1 MERGRVQA
9 WSNKMCV
16 SRNEWEIMERVLD
29 QTSQGCCPGSYLLGL
44 VPGCLN
50 LCPLLG
56 WFCEASLFFLKS
68 LVRAH
73 GAPLFPIPFNFSRP
87 RVSQKISF
95 FPSFFLPSPLPPS
108 PLLPSF
114 LSFCFYYLFSRLWNR
129 RGVSETTFTED
140 LLFARNLTYIMS
152 LNLWNNAKQWDWL
165 FSYFPPI
172 FIIYFKGGINW
183 TSEMWNTSAKITWL
197 ILVNLRLPK
206 SKILWSSLCRASPP
220 LEG

>member
-108 PLLPSF
+108 PLLPFLSPFFPFFLFLLSF
-114 LSFCFYYLFSRLWNR
+114 LKTLKQE
-129 RGVSETTFTED
+129 RGK
-140 LLFARNLTYIMS
+140 
-152 LNLWNNAKQWDWL
+152 WNNFYRGSSICQEFNLYYVTESLKQ
-165 FSYFPPI
+165 
-172 FIIYFKGGINW
+172 
-183 TSEMWNTSAKITWL
+183 
-197 ILVNLRLPK
+197 
-206 SKILWSSLCRASPP
+206 C
-220 LEG
+220 